1 MSRIIT
7 LFELEVSVSEFVV
20 GQRWINDAELMMG
33 LGTVLSVEHRTVS
46 ILFHATGESRTYA
59 KESAPLTRIR
69 FNIGDEI
76 SDIHK
81 HKLVVENVFE
91 ESSLL
96 TYQVKTASGSLEL
109 LEERDLDTSIQLNKP
124 LDRLISGQVDKNKW
138 FDLRYQ
144 TWQNLLKNYNSD
156 ISGLTGARTS
166 LIPHQ
171 LYIANEVASRYA
183 PRVLL
188 ADEVGLGKTIEACLI
203 LHQQIN
209 RGRANRVLIIV
220 PDALI
225 HQWLVELLR
234 RFNLYFS
241 IFDEERCLAITE
253 STDFTNPFNAEQQI
267 LCNLNLFTDNP
278 DRFEQVLNSQWD
290 LLIID
295 EAHHL
300 AWSKEHVSEEYKLV
314 EKLAFIS
321 KGLLLLTATPEQFGK
336 ESHFARLRLLDPDR
350 FNDYESFVQQENQ
363 YQIIADLIEKI
374 SANEKLSDSLMN
386 HLISLE
392 SNIDLD
398 LIKSDALSNQ
408 QKTDII
414 HHLLDCHGTG
424 RVLFRNTRAAI
435 QGFPER
441 QVTPCPLKLPDEYKL
456 AFETNNTDLL
466 HPERLKNLP
475 GDWTKFDPR
484 INWLIELLSKYKTEK
499 ILLITHY
506 SETAIELSN
515 ALKTQYGKASSVFHE
530 KLSIVDRDKRAAD
543 FADNETGVQI
553 LMCSEIGSEGRNF
566 QFSHHLVLFDL
577 PLNPDLLEQRIGR
590 LDRIGQTQTI
600 NIHVPYF
607 ENSAQ
612 QRLYNWYH
620 SALNA
625 FNTTCPAGAEIFS
638 ANKQQLIDALD
649 SSEYKDDDY
658 ENFVEKCKQDHIN
671 LNQAMHDGRD
681 RLLEYSSC
689 RKVIAD
695 KILSKIE
702 SFEQSSQLKT
712 YMNDLFDCYGVNM
725 EEHKFGSYIISP
737 AEHMVGQFP
746 GLNDDGM
753 TVTFDRNIALSH
765 DDMHFLSWD
774 HPMVLNGIDML
785 LSHEMGNT
793 SVSSIKSNDFQPGQL
808 LIQTVHIL
816 NIEIPAEHKLDI
828 IAEQLQALPI
838 LTTLTETGE
847 DISLQF
853 SAHKFKSVAKTIAKQ
868 IVQLKES
875 VIKKTLSIISDEIS
889 EHASEYL
896 QSHYSTNILVLENEI
911 DRLTAL
917 KTVNP
922 QVRDEE
928 IAFFR
933 SQLNSFR
940 LALDHPVSRLDSIR
954 LIITT

>member
-7 LFELEVSVSEFVV
+7 LFELEVSVSEFVID
-20 GQRWINDAELMMG
+20 QRWINDAELLMG
-33 LGTVLSVEHRTVS
+33 LGTVLAVEHRTVS
-46 ILFHATGESRTYA
+46 IIFHATGETRTYA

-76 SDIHK
+76 IDIHK
-81 HKLVVENVFE
+81 RKLIVEDIFE
-91 ESSLL
+91 EDFLI
-96 TYQVKTASGSLEL
+96 TYQVKTDNDELEL

-124 LDRLISGQVDKNKW
+124 LERLISGQVDKNKW
-138 FDLRYQ
+138 FELRYQ

-156 ISGLTGARTS
+156 ISGLTGARAS

-188 ADEVGLGKTIEACLI
+188 ADEVGLGKTIEAGLI
-203 LHQQIN
+203 LHQQMT
-209 RGRANRVLIIV
+209 RGRANRVLIVV

-234 RFNLYFS
+234 RFNLFFS

-267 LCNLNLFTDNP
+267 LCSLNLFTDNP
-278 DRFEQVLNSQWD
+278 DRFDQVLDTEWD

-314 EKLAFIS
+314 EQLARIS

-350 FNDYESFVQQENQ
+350 FNDYDTFVQQENQ

-374 SANEKLSDSLMN
+374 SAGETLSDSLTN
-386 HLISLE
+386 HLMSLE
-392 SNIDLD
+392 SNIDAD
-398 LIKSDALSNQ
+398 LLKTGNLSSQ
-408 QKTDII
+408 QKSDII

-441 QVTPCPLKLPDEYKL
+441 RVISYPLETPKEYLKAVDAK
-456 AFETNNTDLL
+456 TTDLL
-466 HPERLKNLP
+466 HPERLQNLST
-475 GDWTKFDPR
+475 DWTRFDPR
-484 INWLIELLSKYKTEK
+484 VNWLVDLLNKYKTEK

-506 SETAIELSN
+506 AETAIELSS
-515 ALKTQYGKASSVFHE
+515 ALKVQFGLASSVFHE
-530 KLSIVDRDKRAAD
+530 NLSIVDRDKRAAD
-543 FADNETGVQI
+543 FADSETGVQI

-590 LDRIGQTQTI
+590 LDRIGQAQTI
-600 NIHVPYF
+600 NIHAPYF
-607 ENSAQ
+607 EASAQ
-612 QRLYNWYH
+612 QRLFNWYH
-620 SALNA
+620 HALNA
-625 FNTTCPAGAEIFS
+625 FNTTCPAGAQIYCE
-638 ANKQQLIDALD
+638 NEQQLIKNLD
-649 SSEYKDDDY
+649 TEKYNDEEY
-658 ENFVEKCKQDHIN
+658 EVFVEKCKDDYIS
-671 LNQAMHDGRD
+671 LNRAMHEGRD

-689 RKVIAD
+689 RKDIAK
-695 KILSKIE
+695 KIQSKIE
-702 SFEQSSQLKT
+702 NFEQGSQLKP
-712 YMNDLFDCYGVNM
+712 YMSDLFDCYGVNI
-725 EEHKFGSYIISP
+725 EEHKLGSYIITP
-737 AEHMVGQFP
+737 AEHMIGQFP

-753 TVTFDRNIALSH
+753 TVTFDRKVALSH

-785 LSHEMGNT
+785 LSNEMGNT
-793 SVSSIKSNDFQPGQL
+793 SVSSIKSNNFQPGQL

-816 NIEIPAEHKLDI
+816 TIEIPPEHQLDI
-828 IAEQLQALPI
+828 TSEQLQALPI
-838 LTTLTETGE
+838 LTTLTESGE
-847 DISLQF
+847 DISFQF
-853 SAHKFKSVAKTIAKQ
+853 SENKFKSVAKAIAKQ

-875 VIKKTLSIISDEIS
+875 AIKNGLTKITDDIS
-889 EHASEYL
+889 EHSSEYL
-896 QSHYSTNILVLENEI
+896 QSHYSTNLLILENEI

-917 KTVNP
+917 KSVNP

-928 IAFFR
+928 IEFFS
-933 SQLNSFR
+933 SQLKAFK

>member
-1 MSRIIT
+1 MT
-7 LFELEVSVSEFVV
+7 EFVV

-46 ILFHATGESRTYA
+46 ILFHASGESRTYA
-59 KESAPLTRIR
+59 KESASLTRIQ

-76 SDIHK
+76 TDIHK
-81 HKLVVENVFE
+81 RKLVVENVLE
-91 ESSLL
+91 ENALI
-96 TYQVKTASGSLEL
+96 TYQVKTATGEQEL
-109 LEERDLDTSIQLNKP
+109 LEERYLDTSIQLNKP

-241 IFDEERCLAITE
+241 IFDEERCLAITD
-253 STDFTNPFNAEQQI
+253 STDFKNPFNAEQLI
-267 LCNLNLFTDNP
+267 LCSLNLFTDTP
-278 DRFEQVLNSQWD
+278 QRFEQVLDTEWD

-300 AWSKEHVSEEYKLV
+300 AWSKDHVSDEYKLV
-314 EKLAFIS
+314 EKIASIS

-350 FNDYESFVQQENQ
+350 FDDYENFIQQENQ

-392 SNIDLD
+392 SNIDLNQV
-398 LIKSDALSNQ
+398 KSNDLSNQ

-441 QVTPCPLKLPDEYKL
+441 QVVPYPLELPDEYKI
-456 AFETNNTDLL
+456 AFDTNSTDLL
-466 HPERLKNLP
+466 HPERLRNLS
-475 GDWTKFDPR
+475 GDWSKFDPR
-484 INWLIELLSKYKTEK
+484 VNWLVELLNKYKSEK

-506 SETAIELSN
+506 AETAIKLSN
-515 ALKTQYGKASSVFHE
+515 ALKTQYGIASSVFHE

-543 FADNETGVQI
+543 FADKETGVQI

-600 NIHVPYF
+600 NIHTPYF
-607 ENSAQ
+607 EASAQ

-620 SALNA
+620 NALNA
-625 FNTTCPAGAEIFS
+625 FNTTCPAGAEIFN
-638 ANKQQLIDALD
+638 ANQQELFKALNL
-649 SSEYKDDDY
+649 STYEDDIF
-658 ENFVEKCKQDHIN
+658 ENFVDKCKQEYLD

-689 RKVIAD
+689 RKIIAN
-695 KILSKIE
+695 KIQSKIE

-712 YMNDLFDCYGVNM
+712 YMSDLFDCYGVNM

-746 GLNDDGM
+746 GLSDDGM

-793 SVSSIKSNDFQPGQL
+793 SVCSTKSNDFQPGQL

-816 NIEIPAEHKLDI
+816 DIEIPEEHNLDI
-828 IAEQLQALPI
+828 TNEQLQALPI
-838 LTTLTETGE
+838 LTTVTETGE
-847 DISLQF
+847 DISLKFNPQ
-853 SAHKFKSVAKTIAKQ
+853 KFKSVAKTIAKQ
-868 IVQLKES
+868 IVQLKEK
-875 VIKKTLSIISDEIS
+875 VLKKTLSIISNDIS

-896 QSHYSTNILVLENEI
+896 QSHYSTNILILENEI

-917 KTVNP
+917 KSVNP

-933 SQLNSFR
+933 SQLDAFR
-940 LALDHPVSRLDSIR
+940 LALDHPVSKLDSIR

>member
-1 MSRIIT
+1 MPEFIID
-7 LFELEVSVSEFVV
+7 
-20 GQRWINDAELMMG
+20 QRWISDAELLMG
-33 LGTVLSVEHRTVS
+33 LGTVLAVEHRTVS
-46 ILFHATGESRTYA
+46 ILFRATGETRTYA
-59 KESAPLTRIR
+59 KESAPLTRIQ
-69 FNIGDEI
+69 FNAGDEI

-81 HKLVVENVFE
+81 RTLRVVDLFE
-91 ESSLL
+91 EDGLIC
-96 TYQVKTASGSLEL
+96 YQVETEDGDLEL
-109 LEERDLDTSIQLNKP
+109 LEERDLDTAIQLNKP
-124 LDRLISGQVDKNKW
+124 LERLISGQVDKNKW
-138 FDLRYQ
+138 FELRYQ
-144 TWQNLLKNYNSD
+144 TWQNQLKNYTSG

-188 ADEVGLGKTIEACLI
+188 ADEVGLGKTIEAGLI

-241 IFDEERCLAITE
+241 IFDEERCLAINE
-253 STDFTNPFNAEQQI
+253 STDFENPFNAEQQI
-267 LCNLNLFTDNP
+267 LCSLNLFTDNP
-278 DRFEQVLNSQWD
+278 ERFEQVLNTDWD
-290 LLIID
+290 LLIVD

-300 AWSKEHVSEEYKLV
+300 NWSRQQVSEEYKLV
-314 EKLAFIS
+314 EQLARIS

-350 FNDYESFVQQENQ
+350 FNDYDSFVQQENQ

-374 SANEKLSDSLMN
+374 NANETLSTSLLN
-386 HLISLE
+386 HLSALE
-392 SNIDLD
+392 SNVDLE
-398 LIKSDALSNQ
+398 LVKSGSLSAS
-408 QKTDII
+408 QKNDIV

-441 QVTPCPLKLPDEYKL
+441 NVTPYPLTWPDEYKL
-456 AFETNNTDLL
+456 NDNIKKQL
-466 HPERLKNLP
+466 HPETSNKN
-475 GDWTKFDPR
+475 WTKFDPR
-484 INWLIELLSKYKTEK
+484 VNWLVEILNRYKNEK

-506 SETAIELSN
+506 AETAIELSK
-515 ALKTQYGKASSVFHE
+515 ALKTQYSLASSIFHE
-530 KLSIVDRDKRAAD
+530 NLSIVDRDKRAAD

-600 NIHVPYF
+600 NIHAPYF
-607 ENSAQ
+607 EHSAQ
-612 QRLYNWYH
+612 HRLFNWYH
-620 SALNA
+620 KALNA
-625 FNTTCPAGAEIFS
+625 FNSTCPAGAEIFS
-638 ANKQQLIDALD
+638 QHKQSLFQALD
-649 SSEYKDDDY
+649 SQQYSDDEYID
-658 ENFVEKCKQDHIN
+658 FVEKTQQEYIE

-689 RKVIAD
+689 RKDIAQ
-695 KILSKIE
+695 KIQAKIE
-702 SFEQSSQLKT
+702 NFEQNSLLKS
-712 YMNDLFDCYGVNM
+712 YMHNLFDCYGVNI
-725 EEHKFGSYIISP
+725 EEHKLGSYIITP

-785 LSHEMGNT
+785 LTHEMGNT
-793 SVSSIKSNDFQPGQL
+793 SVCSIKSSDFPAGQL

-816 NIEIPAEHKLDI
+816 NIEIPAEHQHDI
-828 IAEQLQALPI
+828 SSEQLQALPI
-838 LTTLTETGE
+838 LSTFTEKTE

-853 SAHKFKSVAKTIAKQ
+853 RQTKFKSVNKAIAKQ
-868 IVQLKES
+868 IIQLKEDD
-875 VIKKTLSIISDEIS
+875 IKNNLTSINNDIN

-896 QSHYSTNILVLENEI
+896 HSHYSTNLLILENEI

-917 KTVNP
+917 KAVNP

-928 IAFFR
+928 INFFKAQLKAFK
-933 SQLNSFR
+933 
-940 LALDHPVSRLDSIR
+940 LALSNPVNRLDSIR